1 MKLYQLSGK
10 RLLQTFIH
18 HNDGTRTENKTAV
31 EETESK
37 LSVECIGFSSKDLHW
52 VASGGLDNTMKVWD
66 MNTGACR
73 CACVHGGS
81 VVSLKWH
88 AAAPLV
94 ITAALDTFIR
104 VWDSRTG
111 TLVLQLTGHRDLV
124 TCIEMVPFLQS
135 VFTGSEGRVNPTDL
149 VISMSDD
156 HSAKIFHINSNLL
169 MS

>member
-1 MKLYQLSGK
+1 MKLFQLSGK

-18 HNDGTRTENKTAV
+18 HSGTKSEDTMTDEA
-31 EETESK
+31 ESK

-73 CACVHGGS
+73 CTCSHGGS

-88 AAAPLV
+88 PTAPLV

-104 VWDSRTG
+104 IWDSRTG

-124 TCIEMVPFLQS
+124 TCIETVPFPQS
-135 VFTGSEGRVNPTDL
+135 VFLSSEGRVTPTDL

-156 HSAKIFHINSNLL
+156 KSAKIFHINSNLL
-169 MS
+169 TT